1 MALTPV
7 QCATPRP
14 IRLIFEHVDVT
25 WKCSISASHAGRQD
39 VAVAVMCSIST
50 AVRYTSMRYFR
61 RMHLEPIVLA
71 ALAVSRWLEQCTGW
85 SIKKFVRTARRY
97 RTVSIRVGD
106 HIIPAADPLPEDLRH
121 APKTIPPTRLRTNL
135 IRVGLYVG

>member
-61 RMHLEPIVLA
+61 RMHLELP
-71 ALAVSRWLEQCTGW
+71 
-85 SIKKFVRTARRY
+85 SIKDRAWWKTEFRG
-97 RTVSIRVGD
+97 SIGRQLNSVQGQMGAGRD
-106 HIIPAADPLPEDLRH
+106 R
-121 APKTIPPTRLRTNL
+121 
-135 IRVGLYVG
+135 